1 MNTKKRIIKRKNI
14 KLTNHL
20 SVIIICI
27 ISIFAGFF
35 IGRITSSSAEIS
47 ALEKSNIE
55 NEATLKTFYR
65 ENDHIRLQPE
75 NDEMEPIIVDNC
87 SILGKLIGIYRT
99 Y

>member
-1 MNTKKRIIKRKNI
+1 MANNVATYIGNI
-14 KLTNHL
+14 GKSFWDLWQFEKTQTASNGDKI
-20 SVIIICI
+20 V
-27 ISIFAGFF
+27 
-35 IGRITSSSAEIS
+35 
-47 ALEKSNIE
+47 ALIE